1 MSEAKQLYVVIVG
14 CGRLGSYLAE
24 RLSQG
29 RQRVMVID
37 TDADALGRLSLE
49 YSGFQLEGDASELA
63 VLTEAN
69 VAEADVLIVTT
80 HRQNTNLLVGQ
91 IAKKLLGVP
100 RVIARVSDIRRED
113 IYRELGIDTV
123 CAVSMLGDAILGDIL
138 PSVVAAEE
146 GDEP

>member
-113 IYRELGIDTV
+113 IYRQLGIDTV

>member
-100 RVIARVSDIRRED
+100 RVIARVSDIQRED

>member
-24 RLSQG
+24 RLSQE

-37 TDADALGRLSLE
+37 TDTAAFDRLSLE
-49 YSGFQLEGDASELA
+49 YSGFELEGDASELA
-63 VLTEAN
+63 VLMEAK
-69 VAEADVLIVTT
+69 VDEADVLIATT
-80 HRQNTNLLVGQ
+80 HRQNINLLVGQ

-100 RVIARVSDIRRED
+100 RVIARVAGIQREEV
-113 IYRELGIDTV
+113 YRDLGIDTI

-138 PSVVAAEE
+138 PSVVAAEQG
-146 GDEP
+146 GDR

>member
-1 MSEAKQLYVVIVG
+1 MSEAKQLYVVIIG

-113 IYRELGIDTV
+113 IYRQLGIDTV